1 MIERRQTKN
10 GIRFVV
16 YHNSVGKRRYVGT
29 FGTKRE
35 ADHAEQE
42 FAVTRRRIDRGELAE
57 DADPERTFRQA
68 TDDWL
73 ESLESRGSRSADV
86 YRKRLEIY
94 VWREFGGARL
104 ADITKPMVMSWRDR
118 LARKFA
124 PATVNGNLTCLS
136 SAFSYFVDRQW
147 VERNPC
153 SRVRAVEDPQQ
164 SYNWIRTREEI
175 TKLLAACAGPLRE
188 MVALALATGL
198 RLDELLHLE
207 WSDVDLAKR
216 LVTVH
221 RGRQGTVK
229 SGRIRHVPIL
239 DSVLEMLREM
249 ALRRGGAK
257 LVFPSP
263 SRKTSG
269 SRGATVLVGV
279 RTKPGV
285 REIYKLALERAGLDT
300 SLRWHDLRHTFA
312 SHWMMDGGDIF
323 KLSRILGHATVA
335 MTMRYAH
342 LAPTAFEG
350 DYGRLAFNVPSEP
363 AKIVELVR
371 GESGRVLGTRRVGQ
385 SGSHSG

>member
-1 MIERRQTKN
+1 MIERREAKN
-10 GIRFVV
+10 GVRFVV
-16 YHNSVGKRRYVGT
+16 YHNSGGRRRYVGSY
-29 FGTKRE
+29 GTNKE
-35 ADHAEQE
+35 AEHAEQE

-68 TDDWL
+68 SEEWL
-73 ESLESRGSRSADV
+73 ESLESRASRSTEV
-86 YRKRLEIY
+86 YRKRLQIY
-94 VWREFGGARL
+94 VWREFGDTRL
-104 ADITKPMVMSWRDR
+104 GDITKPMIMAYRDR

-153 SRVRAVEDPQQ
+153 SRVKAVENPQT

-175 TKLLAACAGPLRE
+175 TRLLVACAGDLRE

-207 WSDVDLAKR
+207 WSDLDLDRR
-216 LVTVH
+216 LITVH
-221 RGRQGTVK
+221 RGRKGTVK
-229 SGRIRHVPIL
+229 SGRLRHVPIL
-239 DSVLEMLREM
+239 DSVLDMLRQR

-257 LVFPSP
+257 VVFPSP
-263 SRKTSG
+263 PRKTRG
-269 SRGATVLVGV
+269 PRGAIVAGGV
-279 RTKPGV
+279 RDRAAV
-285 REIYKLALERAGLDT
+285 RQIYKLALQRAGLDET
-300 SLRWHDLRHTFA
+300 MRWHDLRHTFA

-323 KLSRILGHATVA
+323 KLSRILGHATVV

-342 LAPTAFEG
+342 LAPAAFEP
-350 DYGRLAFNVPSEP
+350 DYGRLCFHVPTEP

-371 GESGRVLGTRRVGQ
+371 GEGGRVLGTRRVG
-385 SGSHSG
+385 SAAL